1 MIEDAMI
8 ENDMIEDAI
17 DKTAGEIAEK
27 LRGRQDAA
35 ALLRRLAD
43 GISERLL
50 ENTATDYISAPN
62 AVLEVVDAGSLRLY
76 RRYLELEYE
85 ENDNG
90 IRLTGEDLAGKGVS
104 VVFLSETALQKMNDL
119 RGAGADSPRCKD
131 GS

>member
-1 MIEDAMI
+1 MIED
-8 ENDMIEDAI
+8 DI
-17 DKTAGEIAEK
+17 DKTAAEIAEK
-27 LRGRQDAA
+27 LRGRSDSA

-50 ENTATDYISAPN
+50 ENTATDHIAASN

-76 RRYLELEYE
+76 RRYLELGYE

-90 IRLTGEDLAGKGVS
+90 IRLAGEDLAGKS
-104 VVFLSETALQKMNDL
+104 VGIVFLSEAALKKMSDL

-131 GS
+131 G